1 MNKVMAVFFIV
12 IPVIGLKTAKRDID
26 AVEAELKKKQAE
38 REAQETIEAERT
50 AQIESTEEQ

>member
-1 MNKVMAVFFIV
+1 MAVFFIV